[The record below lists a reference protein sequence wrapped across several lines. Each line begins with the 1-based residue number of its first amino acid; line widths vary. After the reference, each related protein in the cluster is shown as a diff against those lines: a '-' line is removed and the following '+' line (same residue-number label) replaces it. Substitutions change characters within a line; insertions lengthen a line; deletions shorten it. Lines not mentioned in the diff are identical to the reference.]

1 MLKGTNLQYAKSYN
15 IRIVLESIRLY
26 GPVSRID
33 LARRTNLTAQTVTNI
48 TRELLKAGLIQEAQR
63 SQEGRGAPSILLQ
76 LNPDGAFSIGMDLDK
91 DHMTAVL
98 VDMTGAVR
106 QRTNLDLHF
115 PSPEDAMVLFEN
127 TAQSL
132 ITAEKIE
139 MDRIWGIGVGLPG
152 PLGISEGSVI
162 TRTVNA
168 RLMPGWH
175 NIPVAKILSDRMN
188 IPVYLE
194 NNASA
199 AALGERWYG
208 EGRHIGNFFYVYFGA
223 GLGGGMVINGQLH
236 SGHTGNAGE
245 LGYFPTLPIRKS
257 VGEGKIDHLGTAFNL
272 PLLYK
277 GLREQGHK
285 INNASGLEYLY
296 NEKDPFLMDWV
307 QKGASQLT
315 PLILAVEYIMDPE
328 AIFFGGRIPDNMMKG
343 LLELI
348 KIQLPVLHIE
358 EKALQPK
365 LTTATAGLDAAALGV
380 AILPLYTTMAPLPKV
395 LMKKNGP
402 SENSLRTY
410 NK

>member
-15 IRIVLESIRLY
+15 VRIVLESIRLY

-48 TRELLKAGLIQEAQR
+48 TRELLKASLIQEAQR

-106 QRTNLDLHF
+106 QRTNLDLNF

-127 TAQSL
+127 TAKSL

-152 PLGISEGSVI
+152 PLGISEGSVV

-175 NIPVAKILSDRMN
+175 NIPVAKILSDQMN

-223 GLGGGMVINGQLH
+223 GLGGGVVINGQLH

-257 VGEGKIDHLGTAFNL
+257 DGEGKIEHLGTAFNL

-277 GLREQGHK
+277 SLREQGHK
-285 INNASGLEYLY
+285 INNASGLENLY
-296 NEKDPFLMDWV
+296 NEKDPLLMDWV
-307 QKGASQLT
+307 QKGASQLA

-348 KIQLPVLHIE
+348 KIQLPALHIE

-365 LTTATAGLDAAALGV
+365 LTKATAGLDAAALGV

>member
-106 QRTNLDLHF
+106 QRTNLDLNF

-257 VGEGKIDHLGTAFNL
+257 IGEGKIDHLGTAFNL

-296 NEKDPFLMDWV
+296 SEKDPFLMDWV
-307 QKGASQLT
+307 EKGASQLA

-348 KIQLPVLHIE
+348 KIQLPALHIE
-358 EKALQPK
+358 EKVLQPK